1 MSVCLLAR
9 QLIILMASDEGTDDT
24 ERDGGKK
31 KRHYAPQKFLAKYQQ
46 QWPCLRPS
54 KVLNH
59 AFCTVCNYD
68 FDVSHQGAA
77 GRLLRLII
85 LT

>member
-1 MSVCLLAR
+1 MCVCLSSCKVVNNSL
-9 QLIILMASDEGTDDT
+9 LIASDEGTDDT

-31 KRHYAPQKFLAKYQQ
+31 KPHAPQKFLAKYQQ

-54 KVLNH
+54 KVSNH

-68 FDVSHQGAA
+68 FDVSHQGGA
-77 GRLLRLII
+77 GRLII
-85 LT
+85 ST